1 MIRFNTAY
9 YYILAVKIN
18 LIKIFKKIY
27 FKTGTYKKSL
37 VSKVPSQFFF
47 FPNPFLMS
55 FFSNYKKFAFQIN
68 NLDPNNFWNQNYSPK
83 EKKEL
88 HNFLWLTSIDR
99 KDESSTLRK
108 IISLWNLN
116 NLKYQ
121 SLIWET
127 SVMSKRLISWILN
140 ADIILKNSNF
150 DFKRNFIESIIIQT
164 NHLKKNFKYEID
176 YQKKI
181 EVIAALILS
190 GLVFKEYKE
199 NFEYGLNELEKLIQI
214 FFDED
219 GFPLTRSPNDL
230 LYYTKYFLLIKEVIK
245 DAQKYVPDNLE
256 NTLEKN
262 LKCLKQIT
270 TPANS
275 LPLFNGS
282 VEDDL
287 TNFYDFINH
296 FKIKIK
302 KPKINVGN
310 IHILKNKKDV
320 VFFELRG
327 TPKKNYSSC
336 YQSGPLSFEYFFDG
350 QKIITNGGFGVNIS
364 NKARLLSRL
373 TSSQSTLCLNDTSI
387 VGFEK
392 NNLMNNAYGFLIKRD
407 FKILN
412 LENTNNINELQI
424 KAGHDAYLKNFGCL
438 HNRTISIDKIND
450 KIVGQDKLTR
460 KNLSVKIKYDIRFHL
475 YPGLAAVQTIG
486 GNNLL
491 IQINKNKALLFSTN
505 EKNLKIEKSIFFGAQ
520 KVLDNYCILIS
531 GVMESNEKNIDWE
544 IIKNIK

>member
-1 MIRFNTAY
+1 MISLKTAY

-18 LIKIFKKIY
+18 LIKTFKKVY
-27 FKTGTYKKSL
+27 FKTTTYKKSL
-37 VSKVPSQFFF
+37 ISKVPSQFFF

-68 NLDPNNFWNQNYSPK
+68 NLDPNKFWNQNYSHK
-83 EKKEL
+83 EKREL
-88 HNFLWLTSIDR
+88 HNFLWLSSIDR

-108 IISLWNLN
+108 IISLWNLK
-116 NLKYQ
+116 NLKYK

-127 SVMSKRLISWILN
+127 SVISKRLMSWILN

-150 DFKRNFIESIIIQT
+150 DFKRNFIKSIVIQT

-181 EVIAALILS
+181 EVITALILS

-199 NFEYGLNELEKLIQI
+199 NFEYGLSELEKLIEI
-214 FFDED
+214 FFDKD
-219 GFPLTRSPNDL
+219 GFPLTRSPSDL
-230 LYYTKYFLLIKEVIK
+230 LNFTKYFLLIKEVIK
-245 DAQKYVPDNLE
+245 DAQKYVPETLE

-262 LKCLKQIT
+262 LECLKHIT
-270 TPANS
+270 TPTNS

-282 VEDDL
+282 VEGDL

-310 IHILKNKKDV
+310 IHVLKNKKDV
-320 VFFELRG
+320 IFFEAG
-327 TPKKNYSSC
+327 HPPNKNYSSC
-336 YQSGPLSFEYFFDG
+336 YQSGPLSFEYFFDD
-350 QKIITNGGFGVNIS
+350 QKIITNGGYGVNIS
-364 NKARLLSRL
+364 DKARFLSRF

-387 VGFEK
+387 VGFET
-392 NNLMNNAYGFLIKRD
+392 NNLMNNAYGFLIKKD

-412 LENTNNINELQI
+412 LNNTNDANEVQV
-424 KAGHDAYLKNFGCL
+424 KASHDAYLKNFGCL
-438 HNRTISIDKIND
+438 HNRALSIDKVND
-450 KIVGQDKLTR
+450 KIVGRDKLIR
-460 KNLSVKIKYDIRFHL
+460 KNLNVKIKYDIRFHL
-475 YPGLAAVQTIG
+475 YPGLTAVQTIG
-486 GNNLL
+486 GNTLL
-491 IQINKNKALLFSTN
+491 IQINKNKALLFSTS
-505 EKNLKIEKSIFFGAQ
+505 EKNIKIEKSIFFGAQ

-531 GVMESNEKNIDWE
+531 GVMENEEKNINWE
-544 IIKNIK
+544 IMKKI